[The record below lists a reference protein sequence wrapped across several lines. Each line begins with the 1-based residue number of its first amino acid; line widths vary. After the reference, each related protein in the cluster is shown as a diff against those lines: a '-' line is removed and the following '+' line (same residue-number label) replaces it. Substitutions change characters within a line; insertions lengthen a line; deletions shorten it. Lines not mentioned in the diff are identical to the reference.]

1 MTKRR
6 AEDLDLFEF
15 SARIIEQIVDTCKA
29 NGEDTVSLEALEG
42 YVQAIR
48 GRGVEEQVNRI
59 FNSE

>member
-1 MTKRR
+1 MPKRR

-29 NGEDTVSLEALEG
+29 NGENTVSLEALEG

-48 GRGVEEQVNRI
+48 SRGVEEQVNRI